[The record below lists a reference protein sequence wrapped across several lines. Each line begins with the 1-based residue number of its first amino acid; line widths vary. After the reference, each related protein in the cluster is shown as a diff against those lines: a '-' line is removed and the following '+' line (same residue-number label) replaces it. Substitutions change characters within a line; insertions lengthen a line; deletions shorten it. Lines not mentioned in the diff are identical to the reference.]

1 MIKLPFITQLRI
13 LFLTVLSTL
22 TIEAYGQTKFIT
34 LKVSAVGETEQI
46 AINNALI
53 ESLSQINGAVV
64 EGNISLNT
72 FSHSKTEGESHDY
85 YYSKKFS
92 QDLSKHTKGI
102 IDSYKIT
109 NSIPHN
115 INGWEIEASVKI
127 AKYALS
133 PQTKRKRIAVMPF
146 RITDTRELIVQ
157 NKQVDKRR
165 VLGLLNQSLVTQLT
179 QTRKFFVAD
188 RDFVEE
194 IYSERDLIQ
203 YGDVPLSELSKLGN
217 DLGVDLILVGV
228 IEDFNTKSTK
238 KNFQSLNKTFVSTNG
253 IVEISYRLI
262 DIATRQIKYSN
273 LYLSD
278 SGTTSANADTQMIL
292 DASSTI
298 GEDILF
304 AIYPLRVEK
313 ILDNTLYIGQGGN
326 QLNIGDEYQ
335 VFKLGEQIKDTYTG
349 ESLGQIEELIGTA
362 KIINVTSKMSSA
374 TLQILD
380 DVFFD
385 KNSNDELIL
394 RNKQK
399 TEFSKISVSEKIKEK
414 KKEKE
419 NETKEIW

>member
-1 MIKLPFITQLRI
+1 
-13 LFLTVLSTL
+13 
-22 TIEAYGQTKFIT
+22 
-34 LKVSAVGETEQI
+34 
-46 AINNALI
+46 
-53 ESLSQINGAVV
+53 
-64 EGNISLNT
+64 
-72 FSHSKTEGESHDY
+72 
-85 YYSKKFS
+85 
-92 QDLSKHTKGI
+92 
-102 IDSYKIT
+102 
-109 NSIPHN
+109 
-115 INGWEIEASVKI
+115 
-127 AKYALS
+127 
-133 PQTKRKRIAVMPF
+133 
-146 RITDTRELIVQ
+146 
-157 NKQVDKRR
+157 
-165 VLGLLNQSLVTQLT
+165 VTQLT
-179 QTRKFFVAD
+179 QSRKFFVAD

-194 IYSERDLIQ
+194 IYSERDFIQ

-238 KNFQSLNKTFVSTNG
+238 KNFPSLNKTFVSTNG
-253 IVEISYRLI
+253 IVEISYRVI
-262 DIATRQIKYSN
+262 DVATRQIKYSN

-278 SGTTSANADTQMIL
+278 SGTTNTNADTQMIL
-292 DASSTI
+292 DASSKI

-326 QLNIGDEYQ
+326 QLNVGDEYQ

-380 DVFFD
+380 NVFFD
-385 KNSNDELIL
+385 KNSNDVLIL

-399 TEFSKISVSEKIKEK
+399 TETNKISVSDKIKEK
-414 KKEKE
+414 KQEND

>member
-1 MIKLPFITQLRI
+1 MIKISFIAQLRI
-13 LFLTVLSTL
+13 LILTVLSTFTFSL
-22 TIEAYGQTKFIT
+22 HGQTKFIT
-34 LKVSAVGETEQI
+34 LSVSALGETEQI

-53 ESLSQINGAVV
+53 EALSQINGAVV
-64 EGNISLNT
+64 EGNVSLET
-72 FSHSKTEGESHDY
+72 FSQSRTEGEEQDY

-92 QDLSKHTKGI
+92 QDLSKHTEGI

-109 NSIPHN
+109 NSSPSDIG
-115 INGWEIEASVKI
+115 GWEIEVSVTI

-179 QTRKFFVAD
+179 QSRKFFVAD

-194 IYSERDLIQ
+194 IYSERDFIQ

-238 KNFQSLNKTFVSTNG
+238 KNFPSLNKTFVSTNG
-253 IVEISYRLI
+253 IVEISYRVI
-262 DIATRQIKYSN
+262 DVATRQIKYSN

-278 SGTTSANADTQMIL
+278 SGTTSSNADTQMIL
-292 DASSTI
+292 DASSKI

-326 QLNIGDEYQ
+326 QLNVGDEYQ

-380 DVFFD
+380 NVIFD
-385 KNSNDELIL
+385 KNSNLELIL

-399 TEFSKISVSEKIKEK
+399 TESDKISVSDKIKEK
-414 KKEKE
+414 KQEKE

>member
-1 MIKLPFITQLRI
+1 M
-13 LFLTVLSTL
+13 
-22 TIEAYGQTKFIT
+22 
-34 LKVSAVGETEQI
+34 
-46 AINNALI
+46 
-53 ESLSQINGAVV
+53 SL
-64 EGNISLNT
+64 ET
-72 FSHSKTEGESHDY
+72 FSQSRTQGEEQDY

-92 QDLSKHTKGI
+92 QDLSKHTEGI
-102 IDSYKIT
+102 IDNYQIT
-109 NSIPHN
+109 NSNPSDIG
-115 INGWEIEASVKI
+115 GWEVEASVTI

-133 PQTKRKRIAVMPF
+133 PQSNRKRIAVMPF

-179 QTRKFFVAD
+179 QSRKFFVAD

-194 IYSERDLIQ
+194 IYSERDFIQ

-238 KNFQSLNKTFVSTNG
+238 KNFPSLNKTFVSTNG
-253 IVEISYRLI
+253 IVEISYRVI
-262 DIATRQIKYSN
+262 DVATRQIKYSN

-278 SGTTSANADTQMIL
+278 SGTTNSNADTQMIL
-292 DASSTI
+292 DASSKI

-326 QLNIGDEYQ
+326 QLNVGDEYQ

-349 ESLGQIEELIGTA
+349 ERLGQIEELIGTA

-380 DVFFD
+380 NVIFD
-385 KNSNDELIL
+385 KNSSDVLIL

-399 TEFSKISVSEKIKEK
+399 TESDKISVSDKIKEK
-414 KKEKE
+414 KQEND

>member
-1 MIKLPFITQLRI
+1 LIKLSFVSQLKI
-13 LFLTVLSTL
+13 LFLTFFSIL
-22 TIEAYGQTKFIT
+22 TIEAHGQTKFIK
-34 LKVSAVGETEQI
+34 LFVSAQGETEQI

-53 ESLSQINGAVV
+53 EALSQINGAVV
-64 EGNISLNT
+64 EGNMSLET
-72 FSHSKTEGESHDY
+72 FSQSRTQGEEQDY

-92 QDLSKHTKGI
+92 QDVSKYTEGI
-102 IDSYKIT
+102 IDSYQIT
-109 NSIPHN
+109 NSSPSDIG
-115 INGWEIEASVKI
+115 GWEIEVSVTI

-146 RITDTRELIVQ
+146 RITDSRELIVQ
-157 NKQVDKRR
+157 NNQVDKRR

-179 QTRKFFVAD
+179 QSRKFFVAD

-194 IYSERDLIQ
+194 IYSERDFIQ

-228 IEDFNTKSTK
+228 IEDFSTKSTK
-238 KNFQSLNKTFVSTNG
+238 KNFPSLNKTFVSTNG
-253 IVEISYRLI
+253 IVEISYRVI
-262 DIATRQIKYSN
+262 DVATRQIKYSN

-278 SGTTSANADTQMIL
+278 SGTTNINADTQMIL
-292 DASSTI
+292 DASSKI

-313 ILDNTLYIGQGGN
+313 IIDNTLYIGQGGN
-326 QLNIGDEYQ
+326 QLNVGDEYQ

-362 KIINVTSKMSSA
+362 KIVNVKSKMSSA

-380 DVFFD
+380 DVSFD
-385 KNSNDELIL
+385 KNSNLVLIL

-399 TEFSKISVSEKIKEK
+399 TESDKISVSDKIKEK
-414 KKEKE
+414 KQEKE
-419 NETKEIW
+419 NATKEIW

>member
-1 MIKLPFITQLRI
+1 MIKLSFVPQIKI
-13 LFLTVLSTL
+13 LFLTVFSIL
-22 TIEAYGQTKFIT
+22 TIEVYGQTKFIK
-34 LKVSAVGETEQI
+34 LAVIAQGETEQI

-53 ESLSQINGAVV
+53 EALSQINGAVV
-64 EGNISLNT
+64 EGNMSLET
-72 FSHSKTEGESHDY
+72 FSQYRTQGEEQDY

-92 QDLSKHTKGI
+92 QDLSKHTEGI
-102 IDSYKIT
+102 IDNYQIT
-109 NSIPHN
+109 NSNPSDIG
-115 INGWEIEASVKI
+115 GWEVEASVTI

-133 PQTKRKRIAVMPF
+133 PQANRKRIAVMPF

-179 QTRKFFVAD
+179 QSRKFFVAD

-194 IYSERDLIQ
+194 IYSERDFIQ

-228 IEDFNTKSTK
+228 IEACKTKCTK
-238 KNFQSLNKTFVSTNG
+238 KNFPSLNKTFVSTNG
-253 IVEISYRLI
+253 IVEISYRVI
-262 DIATRQIKYSN
+262 DVATRQIKYSN

-278 SGTTSANADTQMIL
+278 SGTTNSNADTQMIL
-292 DASSTI
+292 NASSKI

-326 QLNIGDEYQ
+326 QLNVGDEYQ
-335 VFKLGEQIKDTYTG
+335 VFKLGEEIKDTYTG
-349 ESLGQIEELIGTA
+349 ESLGQIEEVIGTA

-380 DVFFD
+380 NVIFD
-385 KNSNDELIL
+385 KNSSDVLIL

-399 TEFSKISVSEKIKEK
+399 TESDKISVSDKIKEK
-414 KKEKE
+414 KQEKE